1 MAEIFC
7 YFLIALLGIAIFVLF
22 FSTMYLVEMDKQ
34 REVKK
39 EVKVEL
45 PSKSFVED
53 IREIW
58 ACFVACF
65 VFPAEK
71 LGIVEYDE
79 NKKEWKWK

>member
-1 MAEIFC
+1 MAEAFC
-7 YFLIALLGIAIFVLF
+7 YFLMVLLGIAIFVLF
-22 FSTMYLVEMDKQ
+22 LSTMYLVDVDKQ

-39 EVKVEL
+39 EVKPEL
-45 PSKSFVED
+45 HCKSFVEG

-65 VFPAEK
+65 VLPAAK

-79 NKKEWKWK
+79 SEKEWKWK